1 MLHNVKYIHH
11 FLQHAFDLIGQ
22 PVFIE
27 KIKKKMEKC
36 WKFFFHFFFFVGKM
50 TG

>member
-1 MLHNVKYIHH
+1 MLYH

-27 KIKKKMEKC
+27 KIKKK
-36 WKFFFHFFFFVGKM
+36 WKNVGNFFFIFFFFVGKM